1 VRAWVAADNSG
12 STGREEIS
20 RVKNLKITVFIAVL
34 LLSASLFAQEKELAI
49 IHTNDLHSHILG
61 FSPSIDYRPEI
72 TGGDATKGGL
82 ARVATAIKQEKEKRK
97 HSVLVLDGG
106 DFLMG
111 SLFHMLA
118 REEAMELR
126 LMKDMGYDALT
137 LGNHEFDLKPK
148 GLARILESAAEKG
161 GMPPV
166 VFSNA
171 LFSRESDKD
180 DALEEAFR
188 QGLVKPYLI
197 LEKGGLKIGVFGIMG
212 RDAAEK
218 SPFAS
223 PVKFRDPIETSQ
235 EMVKVLREKEKADLV
250 ICLSHSG
257 LREAKSISEDELL
270 ARKVHGIDVI
280 VGGHSHTR
288 LEKPVVINSTLIV
301 QASAYGKCVGVLD
314 LIFEKGKVR
323 QKDYRLIDIDSSIP
337 GDMAL
342 QKKIDT
348 FLETIDRD
356 VLQKA
361 GLTSMKVIGQSAFD
375 LTIQEEESN
384 LGNLIADAIR
394 WWVNKHDS
402 DPSDPRTRA
411 AVAIES
417 NGLIRDDAL
426 RGKTGALAV
435 TDVFAAIPLGIGMDD
450 TMGYPMISCYFLAPE
465 IKKALEVL
473 TSVYPRK
480 GSSYYLQVS
489 GLKCTYNPRRM
500 IFDRVT
506 NIWLGSEEEGYTPLD
521 YSESNKNL
529 YRVTTNIY
537 NAAFLKIIGKYTYRI
552 LHIIPKD
559 LNGNPIDDLTSARVD
574 ADKSRP
580 GVQELKEWIGVMEYI
595 RSFPDTNGDGIPDVP
610 EKYRGKL
617 GRIVAQASWN
627 PVSLLSKGTMVTWG
641 TLSAVVAGVL
651 LLVLIA
657 GYGVKV
663 AKKRRGARRLT

>member
-1 VRAWVAADNSG
+1 MKLLR
-12 STGREEIS
+12 IS
-20 RVKNLKITVFIAVL
+20 ISLIL
-34 LLSASLFAQEKELAI
+34 LFLSADLFAGQKEITI

-61 FSPSIDYRPEI
+61 FSPNLDYRPDM
-72 TGGDATKGGL
+72 TGGDETKGGL
-82 ARVATAIKQEKEKRK
+82 ARVATGIKREKEKRN
-97 HSVLVLDGG
+97 HPVLVLDGG

-126 LMKDMGYDALT
+126 LMKDMGYDAMT

-148 GLARILESAAEKG
+148 GLARILHSAAAKG
-161 GMPPV
+161 GMPPI

-171 LFSRESDKD
+171 VFSKESDRD
-180 DALEEAFR
+180 DALEEAFN
-188 QGLVKPYLI
+188 QGLVKPYMV
-197 LEKGGLKIGVFGIMG
+197 LEKGGMKIGIFGIMG
-212 RDAAEK
+212 KDAAEK

-223 PVKFRDPIETSQ
+223 PVTFRDPIETSR
-235 EMVKVLREKEKADLV
+235 EMVKALREKEKVDMV

-257 LREAKSISEDELL
+257 VREAKSISEDEAL
-270 ARKVHGIDVI
+270 AQKVPGIDVI

-288 LEKPVVINSTLIV
+288 LEKPILINSTLIL

-314 LIFEKGKVR
+314 LLWESGKVR
-323 QKDYRLIDIDSSIP
+323 QKTYRLIDIDSSIP

-342 QKKIDT
+342 QKKIDS
-348 FLETIDRD
+348 FLEAIDRD
-356 VLQKA
+356 VLQKVN
-361 GLTSMKVIGQSAFD
+361 LTSKKVIGQSAFD
-375 LTIQEEESN
+375 LTIKEEESN

-402 DPSDPRTRA
+402 DPRDPRTKV

-417 NGLIRDDAL
+417 NGLIRDNLL

-450 TMGYPMISCYFLAPE
+450 TMGYPLISCYFYASE

-480 GSSYYLQVS
+480 GSSYFLQVS
-489 GLKCTYNPRRM
+489 GLKFTYNPRRV

-506 NIWLGSEEEGYTPLD
+506 DIWMGNEEEGYLRLD
-521 YSESNKNL
+521 YSESNKSL
-529 YRVTTNIY
+529 YRIATNIY
-537 NAAFLKIIGKYTYRI
+537 NAAFLKIIGKYTYQI
-552 LHIIPKD
+552 LNVIPKD
-559 LNGNPIDDLTSARVD
+559 LNGNPIDDLTAARVD
-574 ADKSRP
+574 ADKNQS

-595 RSFPDTNGDGIPDVP
+595 KSFPDTSGDGIPDVP

-617 GRIVAQASWN
+617 GRIVVQASWN

-641 TLSAVVAGVL
+641 AFSAIVICL
-651 LLVLIA
+651 LLLALIA
-657 GYGVKV
+657 GYGVRV
-663 AKKRRGARRLT
+663 ARRRRGSQGLT

>member
-1 VRAWVAADNSG
+1 MKYLR
-12 STGREEIS
+12 IS
-20 RVKNLKITVFIAVL
+20 VFIAAL
-34 LLSASLFAQEKELAI
+34 FLSGPLFAQEKEITI

-61 FSPSIDYRPEI
+61 FSPVIDYRPDI
-72 TGGDATKGGL
+72 TGGDATKGGW
-82 ARVATAIKQEKEKRK
+82 ARVATLLKQEKEKRN
-97 HSVLVLDGG
+97 HPVLVLDSG

-118 REEAMELR
+118 REEAMELG
-126 LMKDMGYDALT
+126 LMNDMGYDALT
-137 LGNHEFDLKPK
+137 LGNHEFDLRPK
-148 GLARILESAAEKG
+148 GLARILHASAARG
-161 GMPPV
+161 GIPPV

-171 LFSRESDKD
+171 VFSKESDED
-180 DALEEAFR
+180 DALEEAFKK
-188 QGLVKPYLI
+188 GMVKPYLV
-197 LEKGGLKIGVFGIMG
+197 LEKGGMKIGIFGIMG
-212 RDAAEK
+212 KDAAEK

-223 PVKFRDPIETSQ
+223 PVKFRDPVETSL
-235 EMVKVLREKEKADLV
+235 EMVKVLREREKVDMV

-270 ARKVHGIDVI
+270 AQKVHGIDVI

-288 LEKPVVINSTLIV
+288 LEQPVVINSTLIV

-314 LIFEKGKVR
+314 LIWDKGKVR
-323 QKDYRLIDIDSSIP
+323 QKKYRLIDIDSSIP

-342 QKKIDT
+342 QEKIDS

-356 VLQKA
+356 VLQKVNLA
-361 GLTSMKVIGQSAFD
+361 SKKVIGQSAFD
-375 LTIQEEESN
+375 LTIKEEESN

-402 DPSDPRTRA
+402 DPRNPRTRVV
-411 AVAIES
+411 VAIES
-417 NGLIRDDAL
+417 NGLIRDNVL

-435 TDVFAAIPLGIGMDD
+435 SDVFAAIPLGIGMDD
-450 TMGYPMISCYFLAPE
+450 TMGYPMISCYFYASE

-480 GSSYYLQVS
+480 GASYFLQVS
-489 GLKCTYNPRRM
+489 GLKFTYNPRRM

-506 NIWLGSEEEGYTPLD
+506 SIWLGSEEDGYVPLD
-521 YSESNKNL
+521 YAESNKNL
-529 YRVTTNIY
+529 YRMTTNIY
-537 NAAFLKIIGKYTYRI
+537 NAAFLKIIGKYTYQV
-552 LHIIPKD
+552 LNIIPKD
-559 LNGNPIDDLTSARVD
+559 LNGNSIDDLTSARVD
-574 ADKSRP
+574 ADKTQP

-595 RSFPDTNGDGIPDVP
+595 RSFPDTNGDGIPDIP
-610 EKYRGKL
+610 DKYRGKL

-641 TLSAVVAGVL
+641 AFSAVVGGLL

-657 GYGVKV
+657 GFVVKV
-663 AKKRRGARRLT
+663 AKRRRGSRSLT

>member
-1 VRAWVAADNSG
+1 MKCLR
-12 STGREEIS
+12 
-20 RVKNLKITVFIAVL
+20 IAVFL
-34 LLSASLFAQEKELAI
+34 TALFLSIPLCAQEKEITI

-61 FSPSIDYRPEI
+61 FSPIIDYRPDI
-72 TGGDATKGGL
+72 TGGDATKGGW
-82 ARVATAIKQEKEKRK
+82 ARVATAIKREKEKRN
-97 HSVLVLDGG
+97 HPVLVLDSG

-148 GLARILESAAEKG
+148 GLARILNAATAKG
-161 GMPPV
+161 EVPPV
-166 VFSNA
+166 VSSNVV
-171 LFSRESDKD
+171 FSRESSED
-180 DALEEAFR
+180 DALEKAFQ
-188 QGLVKPYLI
+188 QGMVKPYRI
-197 LEKGGLKIGVFGIMG
+197 LEKGGIKFGIFGVMG
-212 RDAAEK
+212 KDAAEK

-235 EMVKVLREKEKADLV
+235 EMVKILREKEKVDVV

-270 ARKVHGIDVI
+270 AQKVQGIDII

-288 LEKPVVINSTLIV
+288 LEQPVVINSTLIV
-301 QASAYGKCVGVLD
+301 QASAYGKCVGVLG
-314 LIFEKGKVR
+314 LIYESGKVR
-323 QKDYRLIDIDSSIP
+323 QKNYRLIDIDSSIP

-342 QKKIDT
+342 QEKIDS

-356 VLQKA
+356 VLQKVN
-361 GLTSMKVIGQSAFD
+361 LTSKKVIGQSAFD
-375 LTIQEEESN
+375 LTIKEEESN

-402 DPSDPRTRA
+402 DPKDPRTRVVA
-411 AVAIES
+411 AIES
-417 NGLIRDDAL
+417 NGLIRDNVL

-450 TMGYPMISCYFLAPE
+450 TMGYPLISCYFNASE

-473 TSVYPRK
+473 TSVYPSK

-489 GLKCTYNPRRM
+489 GLKFTYNPRRM

-506 NIWLGSEEEGYTPLD
+506 NIWLGSEEEGYVPLD
-521 YSESNKNL
+521 YAESNRNL
-529 YRVTTNIY
+529 YRITTNIY
-537 NAAFLKIIGKYTYRI
+537 NAAFLKIIGKYTYQI
-552 LHIIPKD
+552 LNIVPKD
-559 LNGNPIDDLTSARVD
+559 LNGNSIEDLTASRVD
-574 ADKSRP
+574 ADKTQP
-580 GVQELKEWIGVMEYI
+580 GLQELKEWIGVMEYI
-595 RSFPDTNGDGIPDVP
+595 RSFPDTNGNGIPDVP

-641 TLSAVVAGVL
+641 AFSAIVAGGL

-657 GYGVKV
+657 GYVVKV
-663 AKKRRGARRLT
+663 AKRRRGLRSLT